1 MPGVQEKVKQTYTKW
16 QLKNAELLKYV
27 SAFTGHQGL
36 TNQLKLR
43 IDTNIMTQTQCT
55 PLIVP

>member
-1 MPGVQEKVKQTYTKW
+1 MQNC
-16 QLKNAELLKYV
+16 LSV
-27 SAFTGHQGL
+27 SAFSGHQGL
-36 TNQLKLR
+36 TTQLKFR